1 MRWDFGELISRDA
14 IGKAPMRSENCEL
27 ILKDASRLLCT
38 REYVGRRLSLLGMH
52 GWKIPIVLP
61 LITTKN

>member
-1 MRWDFGELISRDA
+1 MRWDFDELISRDA

-38 REYVGRRLSLLGMH
+38 REYLNKF
-52 GWKIPIVLP
+52 KIQQTKPN
-61 LITTKN
+61 IT